1 MARYNGPLCR
11 LCRREGNKLLLKGTR
26 CYTGKCAMERSENR
40 SGPPGPPSRSRK
52 KISQYGIQLREK
64 QKLKRIYRLQ
74 ERQFRRYFHIA
85 EQQKGITGENFLGLL
100 ECRLDNAVYRLG
112 FASSRNQAR
121 QMVSHGHFL
130 VNGRKVNIPSYLLRP
145 VDEIVL
151 KENSRENPLFKQS
164 LASAAGRAIPQWLK
178 MDADNF
184 KGTVLSRPS
193 REEIDTQVKE
203 ELIVEFYS
211 R

>member
-1 MARYNGPLCR
+1 MARYTGPLCR

-26 CYTGKCAMERSENR
+26 CFTGKCAMERSENR
-40 SGPPGPPSRSRK
+40 SGPPGQHGRSRK

-64 QKLKRIYRLQ
+64 QKLRRIYGLH

-85 EQQKGITGENFLGLL
+85 EKQKGITGENFLGLL

-130 VNGRKVNIPSYLLRP
+130 VNGRKVNVPSYLLRP
-145 VDEIVL
+145 GDEIVL
-151 KENSRENPLFKQS
+151 KENSRENPQFKQS
-164 LASAAGRAIPQWLK
+164 LASVSGRAIPQWLK
-178 MDADNF
+178 MEPESF
-184 KGTVLSRPS
+184 KGSVLSRPS
-193 REEIDTQVKE
+193 RVEIDTQVKE